1 MGALGQAEE
10 TERLGSRGGDAGRG
24 ACPRCLPLGL
34 SLWGE
39 EAEGG

>member
-10 TERLGSRGGDAGRG
+10 TERVGSRGGDAGRG
-24 ACPRCLPLGL
+24 ARARCLPLGL